1 MGNDGGTSV
10 GMACEGAKRYIRAR
24 REVFR
29 RDWDLRGIGHTVVL
43 ALCHE
48 CARTLS
54 RDVVCSF
61 CMGFVMYTRLCVDY
75 VRSCGLKGYEEG
87 ASRCLCFVCESMP
100 VLCVRASF
108 IRAFSEIEPFD
119 WGLLTPLSQQPS
131 HGGST
136 YRYL

>member
-1 MGNDGGTSV
+1 MGERLLGWRVKGQKGTYVQGGRLS
-10 GMACEGAKRYIRAR
+10 G
-24 REVFR
+24 
-29 RDWDLRGIGHTVVL
+29 GIGICVVLAIVL